1 VGLSGYVAAQTGA
14 STGQASGQRS
24 DVVKIMHVNPANGTI
39 TVLSIPRDT
48 VTTLLAN
55 QGLYG
60 KANRLNVNFGTGP
73 SLLAQTI
80 TANFGIPIAHTI
92 VVGFAGIINAANAIG
107 GVYMNFPYP
116 AKDAYSALNI
126 PHAGCQL
133 ITNFQALALVRSRH
147 YEWFQNGIWNFDVT
161 SDYGRIYRQNEFI
174 KGMIQR
180 AKGLYN
186 PITINSFLSKLP
198 TGIALDSRFSLS
210 ELVGLVIKFHSIDPA
225 NLLTYTLPTTPGSY
239 GNLGSIL
246 LVQEPQMQQLLFKIF
261 GSQLEKPTNP
271 PPVNSAGATPSWT
284 IPSATTTTTVKTSSI
299 EIPSKGSFL
308 VNLAASTNTP
318 VTTTTV
324 APEGDQFFDPTPCTP

>member
-1 VGLSGYVAAQTGA
+1 
-14 STGQASGQRS
+14 
-24 DVVKIMHVNPANGTI
+24 
-39 TVLSIPRDT
+39 
-48 VTTLLAN
+48 
-55 QGLYG
+55 
-60 KANRLNVNFGTGP
+60 
-73 SLLAQTI
+73 
-80 TANFGIPIAHTI
+80 
-92 VVGFAGIINAANAIG
+92 
-107 GVYMNFPYP
+107 
-116 AKDAYSALNI
+116 
-126 PHAGCQL
+126 
-133 ITNFQALALVRSRH
+133 
-147 YEWFQNGIWNFDVT
+147 
-161 SDYGRIYRQNEFI
+161 
-174 KGMIQR
+174 MIQR

-324 APEGDQFFDPTPCTP
+324 APEGDQFFDPTPCTPSESARSRL